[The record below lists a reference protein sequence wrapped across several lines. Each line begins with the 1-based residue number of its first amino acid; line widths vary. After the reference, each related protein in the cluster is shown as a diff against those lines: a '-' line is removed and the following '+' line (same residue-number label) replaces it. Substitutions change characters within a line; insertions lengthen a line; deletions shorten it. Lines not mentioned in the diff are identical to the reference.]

1 MERLVGQLL
10 LEGLALADVAAVQ
23 HDAVNVLVVQEVGVL
38 HLEGEWRAV
47 PVEDRALDR
56 VALGFA
62 RAVDRDQLS
71 QERPVALDEQ
81 PVETPALDLMGA
93 VSEHALDRRT
103 LISDEALPVE
113 HRDQVAGMGD
123 EGAEARL
130 ALTAMEVL
138 RERCAFDG
146 KRDLGRECA
155 ERVGKITGDALRRRD
170 HQRTAN
176 VPAHG
181 EGSDHR
187 CLPLGE
193 PKVATHVRRR
203 IGMKDAE
210 RPRAIAQPV
219 TRAVTHETT
228 GSPVG

>member
-1 MERLVGQLL
+1 MGQLL
-10 LEGLALADVAAVQ
+10 LEGLPLADVATVQ
-23 HDAVNVLVVQEVGVL
+23 HDAVDVLVVQEVGVL

-56 VALGFA
+56 VALGLA
-62 RAVDRDQLS
+62 RAVERDQLC

-93 VSEHALDRRT
+93 VSEHALDRRA
-103 LISDEALPVE
+103 LISDEALAVE

-123 EGAEARL
+123 ERAEARL

-146 KRDLGRECA
+146 QRDLGRECA
-155 ERVGKITGDALRRRD
+155 ERVSEVTRDALRRRD
-170 HQRTAN
+170 NQCTAN
-176 VPAHG
+176 VAPDG

-187 CLPLGE
+187 RLPFGE
-193 PKVATHVRRR
+193 PEVAAYVRRR

-210 RPRAIAQPV
+210 RPRAVAQPV

-228 GSPVG
+228 GGPVG